1 MPKLP
6 GVLSLQPPLNTQL
19 FQRKTEII
27 QPMSGSQNAMHGE
40 SSKRIIREL
49 TSMPYAGITKSE
61 SLGIRINNL
70 CFNKSSM

>member
-1 MPKLP
+1 
-6 GVLSLQPPLNTQL
+6 
-19 FQRKTEII
+19 
-27 QPMSGSQNAMHGE
+27 MSGSQNAMHGE

-49 TSMPYAGITKSE
+49 TSMPHAGITKSE